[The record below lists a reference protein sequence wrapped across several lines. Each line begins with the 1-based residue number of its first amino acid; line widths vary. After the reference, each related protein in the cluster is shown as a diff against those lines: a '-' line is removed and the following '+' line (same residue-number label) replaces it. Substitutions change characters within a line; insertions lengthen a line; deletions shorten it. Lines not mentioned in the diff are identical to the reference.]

1 MKKLFYI
8 IVIFVILFTA
18 NSQNN
23 STEEN
28 FSHFKIENI
37 NVRFSAGYQYR
48 LNEVLANKQSELDAE
63 QAKLDEAK
71 SRRKSVSRAMQ
82 KMIVKIRELTK
93 ERDFILSEMADV
105 PSEVK
110 QATEKALSKK
120 TQGNQEV
127 TLNIQIASFIAA
139 KKRQEM
145 WPSIHNIMAGTI
157 NVIDNKT
164 DKILA
169 SYSISDIDLSNYSA
183 NTAAFIQGAAIGA
196 AGMVGFMFHGLLSS
210 HGGRTDLIEDFTT
223 RTVEAIYPSD

>member
-1 MKKLFYI
+1 MGDIMKKLFYI

-93 ERDFILSEMADV
+93 ERDFILCEMADV

-127 TLNIQIASFIAA
+127 TLNI
-139 KKRQEM
+139 
-145 WPSIHNIMAGTI
+145 
-157 NVIDNKT
+157 
-164 DKILA
+164 
-169 SYSISDIDLSNYSA
+169 
-183 NTAAFIQGAAIGA
+183 
-196 AGMVGFMFHGLLSS
+196 
-210 HGGRTDLIEDFTT
+210 
-223 RTVEAIYPSD
+223 

>member
-1 MKKLFYI
+1 M
-8 IVIFVILFTA
+8 
-18 NSQNN
+18 
-23 STEEN
+23 
-28 FSHFKIENI
+28 
-37 NVRFSAGYQYR
+37 RFSAGYQYR

-145 WPSIHNIMAGTI
+145 RPSIHNTMAGTI

-164 DKILA
+164 DKIF
-169 SYSISDIDLSNYSA
+169 Y
-183 NTAAFIQGAAIGA
+183 
-196 AGMVGFMFHGLLSS
+196 
-210 HGGRTDLIEDFTT
+210 
-223 RTVEAIYPSD
+223 